1 MRYVIQAFLLSF
13 IHCVSFVIAE
23 APTVPPDADAII
35 KEAVNY
41 WRGSSSYAEAT
52 MHIHRSDWDREMS
65 FKGWTKGE
73 DFSLVRFTAPAKD
86 NGNATLVRAREM
98 WSFAPNISRT
108 IKIPPSMMSQSW
120 MGSDFSHS
128 DLSKQKDIIDRYS
141 HKLLSI
147 EAIPNDDA
155 AVVWGKEILKV
166 RSDKVI
172 LERAFY
178 DQEMKLVKAL
188 HATDIQK
195 SGSVVYARI
204 ARMENAEKPDEW
216 TQVTY
221 QKILFDISISD
232 DIFSQGNIS
241 EVKN

>member
-1 MRYVIQAFLLSF
+1 MYV
-13 IHCVSFVIAE
+13 
-23 APTVPPDADAII
+23 
-35 KEAVNY
+35 
-41 WRGSSSYAEAT
+41 
-52 MHIHRSDWDREMS
+52 
-65 FKGWTKGE
+65 
-73 DFSLVRFTAPAKD
+73 
-86 NGNATLVRAREM
+86 
-98 WSFAPNISRT
+98 
-108 IKIPPSMMSQSW
+108 
-120 MGSDFSHS
+120 
-128 DLSKQKDIIDRYS
+128 
-141 HKLLSI
+141 I